1 MKIVS
6 VIQAKDGRF
15 GIENQKGLETLTM
28 QDLDKI
34 VVTFLL
40 WADLHAELIDKR
52 MQEK

>member
-1 MKIVS
+1 MRDVT
-6 VIQAKDGRF
+6 VVQFDDGRF
-15 GIENQKGLETLTM
+15 GIENEKNLETLTM

-34 VVTFLL
+34 VNVFLL